1 MKKILSA
8 MLLFAVAG
16 ISPLAAQDTV
26 QMTDGSSRNVKIL
39 GAQGDSYLI
48 SLPSPVPG
56 QRAGT
61 TTMKRDGVSRILFG
75 PDPVLDAIS
84 ANVVPGSL
92 PSARARWGALQ
103 PFLAIPES
111 RAGQAGC
118 LLGEI
123 LLKLNDPA
131 RHEEAMVLFRE
142 IEAGAWNV
150 ADRQRATRGR
160 LMAMIRQGRLEEAS
174 LEAEQIERTADEPEL
189 VIEIRL
195 LLAEARL
202 ASLRKLLAEN
212 PRWSEDP
219 PVRAERARLIH
230 EGVDLAL
237 FPFLFHG
244 TKRGPSARGLWLAHE
259 IYREAGDEQA
269 ARDVATDLTAIYSE
283 TPEASKAAALSE
295 KKS

>member
-1 MKKILSA
+1 VKKIFPA
-8 MLLFAVAG
+8 IVLFAATG
-16 ISPLAAQDTV
+16 LLPLAAQDTV

-39 GAQGDSYLI
+39 GVQGDAYLI

-75 PDPVLDAIS
+75 PDPVLDAVA

-92 PSARARWGALQ
+92 ASARARWTSLQ

-111 RAGQAGC
+111 RAGEAGC

-142 IEAGAWNV
+142 VEAGAWNV
-150 ADRQRATRGR
+150 TDRQRATRGR

-174 LEAEQIERTADEPEL
+174 LEAEQIERTAEEPEL
-189 VIEIRL
+189 VIETRL

-202 ASLRKLLAEN
+202 ASLRQLLAEN

-219 PVRAERARLIH
+219 PVRSERSRLIH
-230 EGVDLAL
+230 EGVDFAL

-283 TPEASKAAALSE
+283 TPEAAKAAALPE